1 MPLRKLA
8 EPSVGT
14 SKRPRVE
21 ASTTTPATSDQPAAV
36 DPTVEEIHVDPTST
50 MDPTTDAKTVD
61 AIVTPP
67 LSLCVM
73 MEIFMTTQAAHG

>member
-1 MPLRKLA
+1 M
-8 EPSVGT
+8 
-14 SKRPRVE
+14 E
-21 ASTTTPATSDQPAAV
+21 ASTAAPATGDQLATV
-36 DPTVEEIHVDPTST
+36 DLTVEEIHVDPTFA